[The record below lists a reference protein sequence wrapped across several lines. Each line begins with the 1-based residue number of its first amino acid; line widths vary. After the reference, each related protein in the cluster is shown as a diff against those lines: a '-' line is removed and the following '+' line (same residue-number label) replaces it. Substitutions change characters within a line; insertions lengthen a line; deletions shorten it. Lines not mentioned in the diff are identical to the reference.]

1 MRDSQGQ
8 IEAELQSRIGRKDG
22 TWREQFL
29 VPLPLYNPVFTIVI
43 YG

>member
-1 MRDSQGQ
+1 MDDRA
-8 IEAELQSRIGRKDG
+8 EADLKNDG